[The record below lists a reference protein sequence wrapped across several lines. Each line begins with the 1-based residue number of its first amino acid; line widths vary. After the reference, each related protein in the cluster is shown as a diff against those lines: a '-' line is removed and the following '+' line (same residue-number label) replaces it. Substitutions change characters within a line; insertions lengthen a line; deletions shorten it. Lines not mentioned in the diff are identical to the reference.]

1 MLDRRTVLCVA
12 LPMLTLSCSL
22 PPARSS
28 AAPAVSAT
36 VITSEELQATD
47 QANLYD
53 AIARAR
59 PTFFATRGPISIL
72 HEPPSMVVIENR
84 QVRGGL
90 EHLRTIDARYVR
102 GVRRL
107 SAGEVYQMTGYS
119 VSSGGVEVVFG
130 R

>member
-12 LPMLTLSCSL
+12 LPMLALACAL

-28 AAPAVSAT
+28 AAPAASPT
-36 VITSEELQATD
+36 LITSEELQATD
-47 QANLYD
+47 QTNLYD
-53 AIARAR
+53 AITRVR
-59 PTFFATRGPISIL
+59 PAFFAIRGRISIL

-84 QVRGGL
+84 QVLGGL
-90 EHLRTIDARYVR
+90 EQLRSIDARHVR

-107 SAGEVYQMTGYS
+107 SAAEVYQMTGRS

-130 R
+130 P

>member
-12 LPMLTLSCSL
+12 FPMLTLACAF
-22 PPARSS
+22 PPANSS

-47 QANLYD
+47 QTNLYD
-53 AIARAR
+53 AITRAR
-59 PTFFATRGPISIL
+59 PAFFATRGPISIL

-90 EHLRTIDARYVR
+90 EHLRTIDARHVR

-107 SAGEVYQMTGYS
+107 SAGEVFQMTGHA

-130 R
+130 P